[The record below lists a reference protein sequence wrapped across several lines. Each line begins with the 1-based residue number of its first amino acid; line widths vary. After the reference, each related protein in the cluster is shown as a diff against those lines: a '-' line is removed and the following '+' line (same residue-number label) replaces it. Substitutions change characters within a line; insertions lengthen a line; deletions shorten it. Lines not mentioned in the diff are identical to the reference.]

1 MKINDKSII
10 KLVKLMK
17 KHQICTYSE
26 YDLFTKFIFILEN
39 QKDKKLVPYLYINTN
54 SDSVN
59 QTLLNVESFLAA
71 LHPNWTMKQFVTNR
85 KKFYEL
91 KLSSFINSN
100 NNIEEDNDL
109 VLNLLEI
116 LKSWSK
122 KEK

>member
-59 QTLLNVESFLAA
+59 QTLLNVESFLST
-71 LHPNWTMKQFVTNR
+71 LHPNWTMKQFVKNR
-85 KKFYEL
+85 NKFYKL
-91 KLSSFINSN
+91 KLSSFLSSN